1 MKRFTQID
9 RNKGTIGDLGLV
21 IILSVCLATLWHVA
35 LLDRCAFVAHILVA
49 PHWYDTGL
57 SNMQAVW
64 FFGHLQVLVSLR

>member
-9 RNKGTIGDLGLV
+9 RNKGTTRDLGLV

-49 PHWYDTGL
+49 PHW
-57 SNMQAVW
+57 
-64 FFGHLQVLVSLR
+64 

>member
-1 MKRFTQID
+1 MKRFTKID

-49 PHWYDTGL
+49 PHW
-57 SNMQAVW
+57 
-64 FFGHLQVLVSLR
+64 